1 MPLMRLSHL
10 DLANL
15 RCVSE
20 ASLGFGPGINLITGD
35 NGAGK
40 TSVIEALHLLSHGRS
55 FRGRVREGL
64 IQHGKHALRVLVRWQ
79 DGDAREHRAGLE
91 HDGKHWQARV
101 DGDAVKSLA
110 ELASHVAM
118 VCFEPGSHALL
129 TGAAENRRRFVDWA
143 LFHVEPGFLDCW
155 RRYARALR
163 QRNQLLKTTRDV
175 ASLDAWEN
183 ELQHSGDQISAMR
196 SAYLTRW
203 HSVLLELTQ
212 QFLPELAPAE
222 VSFVRGWRPED
233 SLAGAL
239 RASRE
244 RDQIQGFTSVGPH
257 RADWRMRFGKLSARE
272 GLSRGQTKLAALAC
286 VLAQAQQFAVIRG
299 YWPLVCLDDLASELD
314 QRHQRRVLER
324 LLASRA
330 QVVITATEDTAT
342 DKILALA
349 GPQLT
354 RFHVEQGTF
363 TALL

>member
-1 MPLMRLSHL
+1 MRIKQLN
-10 DLANL
+10 LAHL
-15 RCVSE
+15 RCVTA
-20 ASLGFGPGINLITGD
+20 ASLDLGSGINLITGE

-40 TSVIEALHLLSHGRS
+40 TTAIEALHLLSHGRS
-55 FRGRVREGL
+55 FRGRVRDGL
-64 IQHGKHALRVLVRWQ
+64 IQHGARALHVRVHWEDAHAH
-79 DGDAREHRAGLE
+79 EHRAGLE
-91 HDGKHWQARV
+91 HDGKHWRARV

-129 TGAAENRRRFVDWA
+129 SGAAENRRRFVDWS

-163 QRNQLLKTTRDV
+163 QRNSLLKTTRDL
-175 ASLDAWEN
+175 ASLDAWET
-183 ELQHSGDQISAMR
+183 ELQHCGDRIAEMR
-196 SAYLTRW
+196 SAYLSRW

-222 VSFVRGWRPED
+222 VSFVRGWRSED
-233 SLAGAL
+233 SLADAL
-239 RASRE
+239 RSSRE

-257 RADWRMRFGKLSARE
+257 RADWRMRFGKLTARE

-286 VLAQAQQFAVIRG
+286 VLAQAQQFAVVRG

-314 QRHQRRVLER
+314 QRHQQRVLAQ
-324 LLASRA
+324 LLASKA

-349 GPQLT
+349 GLQIT